1 MVGRTHE
8 GVALTVA
15 VSDLTVRPITG
26 PEELPLFNRF
36 PYLLNDEFAE
46 DLADGRRR
54 PAWMWLALDGGR
66 PVGRLSFWA
75 SKPGD
80 DPLLIDVFDV
90 DDESAGLDRGAVLEH
105 LLRTALA
112 GTLPGG
118 AVPPEFLRFVS
129 AGWRSDPRE
138 HRAVTERMAAVES
151 TGGSLLVERLRF
163 QWDADGAPVRPG
175 DRLRFRGI
183 RDEQEMRDLMER
195 ALHGSLD
202 AHHRHELAAKSPA
215 EVVSAEFAEEFGH
228 YSTPR
233 SWWRI
238 ATLPD
243 GEPVGFVLPARN
255 AKHPIIGYIAVLPEH
270 RGRGYIDDLLAE
282 GTRVLVEEGGV
293 THVRAATDLGNTPMA
308 AAFARAG
315 YATISGVVDMVWD
328 APL

>member
-1 MVGRTHE
+1 M
-8 GVALTVA
+8 TVA

-26 PEELPLFNRF
+26 PEELSLFNRF

-54 PAWMWLALDGGR
+54 AEWMWLALAGDR
-66 PVGRLSFWA
+66 PVARLSFWA
-75 SKPGD
+75 AKQGD
-80 DPLLIDVFDV
+80 EPLLTDVLDV
-90 DDESAGLDRGAVLEH
+90 DDEAADLDREAVLEH
-105 LLRTALA
+105 LLRTAVA
-112 GTLPGG
+112 ATVPPGT
-118 AVPPEFLRFVS
+118 VPPEFLRFVS
-129 AGWRSDPRE
+129 ADWRSDPHER
-138 HRAVTERMAAVES
+138 RAVAERMAAVEK

-163 QWDADGAPVRPG
+163 QWDLRGSAPRPG

-183 RDEQEMRDLMER
+183 RDEQEMRELMER
-195 ALHGSLD
+195 ALQGSLD
-202 AHHRHELAAKSPA
+202 AHHRHELLTMTPE
-215 EVVSAEFAEEFGH
+215 EVVSAEFAQEFGR

-238 ATLPD
+238 ATGPD

-270 RGRGYIDDLLAE
+270 RGNGYIDDLLAE
-282 GTRVLVEEGGV
+282 GTRVLVEEGGE
-293 THVRAATDLGNTPMA
+293 TYARAATDLGNTPMA